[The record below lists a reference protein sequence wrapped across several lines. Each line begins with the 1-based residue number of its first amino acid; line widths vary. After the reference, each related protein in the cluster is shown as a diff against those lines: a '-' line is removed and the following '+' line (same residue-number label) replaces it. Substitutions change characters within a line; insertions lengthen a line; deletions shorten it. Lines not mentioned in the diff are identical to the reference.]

1 MVHELPSQWDRR
13 VDVLVIGSGTGL
25 AAALAADDGG
35 GDVLVFEKAPLIGGT
50 TAVSGGGSWV
60 PNGRPARENGAE
72 VPREELLGYPRR
84 ITGGRTPEAKLQ

>member
-1 MVHELPSQWDRR
+1 MVYEPPSRWDRR

-35 GDVLVFEKAPLIGGT
+35 ADVLVLEKAPLIGGT

-60 PNGRPARENGAE
+60 PNSGW
-72 VPREELLGYPRR
+72 VSS
-84 ITGGRTPEAKLQ
+84 IQSWTTSPEKSINAAVR